1 MSKSLTVTIGQT
13 SIAGIK
19 PDNEDFLGS
28 HTPSNETDNAIQLES
43 KGITVAIADG
53 MSGSDGGKEASQI
66 SVSQFID
73 DYYGTPESWT
83 VKQAATKILTALNTW
98 LYSQGQ
104 EKYGTAKGM
113 VTTFSALVLKS
124 QTAHIFHVG
133 DSRIYRFR
141 GSDLVQLTRDHRVWI
156 SNDRDYLSRAIGID
170 THLEIDYR
178 ATAVQEGD
186 IYLLTTDGIH
196 DFVGDKEI
204 QEIIESHKEQPQKI
218 TEVLVK
224 SATLNDCDDNISA
237 QVLRIDVLPD
247 PDKTE
252 FYEKLT
258 QLPFPPDLIAGNILD
273 GYKILRELNASSRS
287 QVYLAEDTLS
297 TKGSQSAKGS
307 QLAKG
312 SQSAKGSLSAKGS
325 QGKKTQGVFPKVVIK
340 TPSVNFEDDPS
351 YIDLFLHEE
360 WVAKRLESPHLIKV
374 CGIDRKRTF
383 LYTVVEYVQGQS
395 LSQWMVDNP
404 KPSLIQARGTI
415 DQIARGLRAMHRLE
429 MIHQDLKPDNILLDE
444 FNTLKI
450 IDFGSTKIAGLAE
463 IKSVVEHNQ
472 IVGTANYSAPEYF
485 KGETG
490 TNRSDIYSL
499 GVIAYEILTGK
510 LPYGEVA
517 PERASKKKFNYVSA
531 RQYNPMVP
539 DWMDACLQKA
549 VHPNPDRRY
558 GLLSEFLSDFS
569 KPNQALL
576 DRHSTQP
583 LLERNPLALWR
594 GIALVQLIVILALIY
609 FYVVG

>member
-1 MSKSLTVTIGQT
+1 MSKTLTVTIGQT

-19 PDNEDFLGS
+19 PENEDFLGF
-28 HTPSNETDNAIQLES
+28 HIPSDETDDAVQLES
-43 KGITVAIADG
+43 KGVTVAIADG
-53 MSGSDGGKEASQI
+53 MSGSDGGKEASQV
-66 SVSQFID
+66 SVRQFID

-104 EKYGTAKGM
+104 EKYGSAKGM

-124 QTAHIFHVG
+124 QTAHLFHVG
-133 DSRIYRFR
+133 DSRIYRLR
-141 GSDLVQLTRDHRVWI
+141 GKDLVQLTRDHRVWI
-156 SNDRDYLSRAIGID
+156 TNDRDYLSRAIGID

-186 IYLLTTDGIH
+186 IYLFTTDGIH
-196 DFVGDKEI
+196 DFVCDKEI
-204 QEIIESHKEQPQKI
+204 HEILELHKEHPQKI
-218 TEVLVK
+218 TDILVK
-224 SATLNDCDDNISA
+224 SATLNECDDNISA
-237 QVLRIDVLPD
+237 QILKVDVLPD

-252 FYEKLT
+252 FYEQLT
-258 QLPFPPDLIAGNILD
+258 QLPFPPDLAAGNILD

-287 QVYLAEDTLS
+287 QVYLAEDMQGEKI
-297 TKGSQSAKGS
+297 KG
-307 QLAKG
+307 L
-312 SQSAKGSLSAKGS
+312 
-325 QGKKTQGVFPKVVIK
+325 FPKVVIK

-360 WVAKRLESPHLIKV
+360 WVAKRLSSPHLIKV
-374 CGIDRKRTF
+374 RGINRKRTF
-383 LYTVVEYVQGQS
+383 LYTIVEYVQGQS

-404 KPSLIQARGTI
+404 KPSLIQVRGTI
-415 DQIARGLRAMHRLE
+415 DQISRGLRAMHRLE
-429 MIHQDLKPDNILLDE
+429 MIHQDLKPDNILLDQ
-444 FNTLKI
+444 FHTLKI

-510 LPYGEVA
+510 LPYGEIT
-517 PERASKKKFNYVSA
+517 PERAAKKKFSYTSA
-531 RQYNPMVP
+531 RQHNPLVP

-549 VHPNPDRRY
+549 VHPNPEKRY
-558 GLLSEFLSDFS
+558 DLLSEFVTDFS
-569 KPNQALL
+569 KPNQLLL
-576 DRHSTQP
+576 DRTTSQP
-583 LLERNPLALWR
+583 LLERNPLAFWR
-594 GIALVQLIVILALIY
+594 GLVLLQFLVIIGLLYY
-609 FYVVG
+609 FVGS

>member
-1 MSKSLTVTIGQT
+1 MTKHLSITIGQT
-13 SIAGIK
+13 SIAGKK
-19 PDNEDFLGS
+19 PENEDYLGF
-28 HTPSNETDNAIQLES
+28 HIPSEESDNAVQLDS

-53 MSGSDGGKEASQI
+53 MSGSDGGKEASQV
-66 SVSQFID
+66 SVRQFID

-83 VKQAATKILTALNTW
+83 VKQAATKILSALNTW

-113 VTTFSALVLKS
+113 VTTFSAMVLKS
-124 QTAHIFHVG
+124 QTAYLFHVG
-133 DSRIYRFR
+133 DSRIYRLR
-141 GSDLVQLTRDHRVWI
+141 GKDLVQMTRDHRVWI

-170 THLEIDYR
+170 MHLEIDYR
-178 ATAVQEGD
+178 ATALQEGD
-186 IYLLTTDGIH
+186 VFLFSTDGIH
-196 DFVGDKEI
+196 DFVADKEI
-204 QEIIESHKEQPQKI
+204 QEILQSGLDPQKACD
-218 TEVLVK
+218 TLVK
-224 SATLNDCDDNISA
+224 AAKTNNSNDNISA
-237 QVLRIDVLPD
+237 QIVRLEAIPE

-252 FYEKLT
+252 FYEQLT
-258 QLPFPPDLIAGNILD
+258 RLPFPPDLKAGNILD

-297 TKGSQSAKGS
+297 EKVKG
-307 QLAKG
+307 LHR
-312 SQSAKGSLSAKGS
+312 
-325 QGKKTQGVFPKVVIK
+325 KVVIK

-360 WVAKRLESPHLIKV
+360 WVAKRLSSPHLIKV
-374 CGIDRKRTF
+374 CGIDRKRSF

-395 LSQWMVDNP
+395 LKQWMLDNP
-404 KPSLIQARGTI
+404 KPTVIQVRGTI
-415 DQIARGLRAMHRLE
+415 DQIARGLRAMHRME

-444 FNTLKI
+444 FSTLKI

-485 KGETG
+485 KGQPG

-510 LPYGEVA
+510 LPYGEIT
-517 PERASKKKFNYVSA
+517 PERAAKKKFRYASA

-549 VHPNPDRRY
+549 VHPNPEKRY
-558 GLLSEFLSDFS
+558 TLLSEFITDFS
-569 KPNQALL
+569 KPNQSLL
-576 DRHSTQP
+576 DRNASQP
-583 LLERNPLALWR
+583 LLERNPLAFWR
-594 GIALVQLIVILALIY
+594 GLSLLQFIIILVLIY
-609 FYVVG
+609 LLLK

>member
-1 MSKSLTVTIGQT
+1 MPNLAVTIGQT

-19 PDNEDFLGS
+19 PENEDFLGS
-28 HTPSNETDNAIQLES
+28 YIPSTETDDAAQLES
-43 KGITVAIADG
+43 KGITIAIADG
-53 MSGSDGGKEASQI
+53 MSGSDGGKEASQV
-66 SVSQFID
+66 SVSQFLA

-104 EKYGTAKGM
+104 QKYGTAKGM
-113 VTTFSALVLKS
+113 VTTFSAVVLKS
-124 QTAHIFHVG
+124 QTAHLFHVG
-133 DSRIYRFR
+133 DSRIYRLR
-141 GSDLVQLTRDHRVWI
+141 GTDLVQLTRDHRVWI
-156 SNDRDYLSRAIGID
+156 TNDRDYLSRAMGID

-204 QEIIESHKEQPQKI
+204 QEILKTHKNDPQKASDN
-218 TEVLVK
+218 LVK
-224 SATLNDCDDNISA
+224 AATANECDDNISA
-237 QVLRIDVLPD
+237 QILHVDYLPE

-252 FYEKLT
+252 FYEQLT
-258 QLPFPPDLIAGNILD
+258 QLPFPPDLKAGNVID

-297 TKGSQSAKGS
+297 EKVNN
-307 QLAKG
+307 L
-312 SQSAKGSLSAKGS
+312 
-325 QGKKTQGVFPKVVIK
+325 PRKVVIK

-360 WVAKRLESPHLIKV
+360 WVAKRLQSPHLIKV
-374 CGIDRKRTF
+374 CGMDRKRTF

-395 LSQWMVDNP
+395 LKQWMSDNP
-404 KPSLIQARGTI
+404 KPTLTQVRGTV

-463 IKSVVEHNQ
+463 IKSVVEHNE

-485 KGETG
+485 KGESG
-490 TNRSDIYSL
+490 SNRSDIYSL

-510 LPYGEVA
+510 LPYGEISA
-517 PERASKKKFNYVSA
+517 ERASKKKFNYVSA
-531 RQYNPMVP
+531 RQYNPLVP
-539 DWMDACLQKA
+539 DWMDACLRKA
-549 VHPNPDRRY
+549 VHPNPERRY

-576 DRHSTQP
+576 DRNSSQP
-583 LLERNPLALWR
+583 LLERNPLAFWR
-594 GIALVQLIVILALIY
+594 GVAFIQLIIILLLVFKTI
-609 FYVVG
+609 

>member
-1 MSKSLTVTIGQT
+1 MPNNLSVTIGQT

-19 PDNEDFLGS
+19 PENEDFLGS
-28 HTPSNETDNAIQLES
+28 YIPSKETDDAAQLES

-53 MSGSDGGKEASQI
+53 MSGSDGGKEASQV
-66 SVSQFID
+66 SVSQFLS

-104 EKYGTAKGM
+104 QKYGTAKGM
-113 VTTFSALVLKS
+113 VTTFSAVVIKS
-124 QTAHIFHVG
+124 QTAHLFHVG
-133 DSRIYRFR
+133 DSRIYRLR
-141 GSDLVQLTRDHRVWI
+141 DTDLVQLTRDHRVWI
-156 SNDRDYLSRAIGID
+156 SNDRDYLSRAMGID

-186 IYLLTTDGIH
+186 IYLFTTDGIH
-196 DFVGDKEI
+196 DFIGDKEI
-204 QEIIESHKEQPQKI
+204 QEILESSKNNPQ
-218 TEVLVK
+218 EASDNLVK
-224 SATLNDCDDNISA
+224 AATANECDDNISA
-237 QVLRIDVLPD
+237 QILKVDYLPE

-252 FYEKLT
+252 FYEQLT
-258 QLPFPPDLIAGNILD
+258 QLPFPPDLKAGNIID

-297 TKGSQSAKGS
+297 EKIKG
-307 QLAKG
+307 L
-312 SQSAKGSLSAKGS
+312 
-325 QGKKTQGVFPKVVIK
+325 PRKVVIK

-360 WVAKRLESPHLIKV
+360 WVAKRLQSPHLIKV
-374 CGIDRKRTF
+374 CGMNRKRTF

-395 LSQWMVDNP
+395 LKQWMSDNP
-404 KPSLIQARGTI
+404 KPTLIQVRGTV

-463 IKSVVEHNQ
+463 IKSVVEHNE

-485 KGETG
+485 KGESG

-510 LPYGEVA
+510 LPYGETSA
-517 PERASKKKFNYVSA
+517 ERASKKKFNYISA

-549 VHPNPDRRY
+549 VHPNPERRY
-558 GLLSEFLSDFS
+558 ELLSEFLADFS

-576 DRHSTQP
+576 DRNNSQP
-583 LLERNPLALWR
+583 LIERNPIAFWR
-594 GIALVQLIVILALIY
+594 GLAAIQFLIILFLLFLY
-609 FYVVG
+609 FR

>member
-1 MSKSLTVTIGQT
+1 MPNLSVTIGQT

-19 PDNEDFLGS
+19 PENEDFLGS
-28 HTPSNETDNAIQLES
+28 YIPSKETDDAAQLES

-53 MSGSDGGKEASQI
+53 MSGSDGGKEASQV
-66 SVSQFID
+66 SVSQFLT

-104 EKYGTAKGM
+104 QKYGTAKGM
-113 VTTFSALVLKS
+113 VTTFSAVVIKS
-124 QTAHIFHVG
+124 QTAHLFHVG
-133 DSRIYRFR
+133 DSRIYRLR

-156 SNDRDYLSRAIGID
+156 TNDRDYLSRAMGID

-196 DFVGDKEI
+196 DFVGNKEI
-204 QEIIESHKEQPQKI
+204 QEIIETHKDDPQKASDN
-218 TEVLVK
+218 LVK
-224 SATLNDCDDNISA
+224 AATANECDDNISA
-237 QVLRIDVLPD
+237 QILCVDYLPE

-252 FYEKLT
+252 FYEQLT
-258 QLPFPPDLIAGNILD
+258 QLPFPPDLTAGNVID

-297 TKGSQSAKGS
+297 EKVKG
-307 QLAKG
+307 LHR
-312 SQSAKGSLSAKGS
+312 
-325 QGKKTQGVFPKVVIK
+325 KVVIK

-360 WVAKRLESPHLIKV
+360 WVAKRLQSPHLIKI
-374 CGIDRKRTF
+374 CGMDRKRTF

-395 LSQWMVDNP
+395 LKQWMLDNP
-404 KPSLIQARGTI
+404 KPTLIQVRGTV

-463 IKSVVEHNQ
+463 IKSVVEHNE

-485 KGETG
+485 KGESG

-510 LPYGEVA
+510 LPYGETSA
-517 PERASKKKFNYVSA
+517 ERASKKKFNYVSA
-531 RQYNPMVP
+531 RQYNPLVP
-539 DWMDACLQKA
+539 DWIDACLRKA
-549 VHPNPDRRY
+549 VHPNPEKRY
-558 GLLSEFLSDFS
+558 GLLSEFLSDFR

-576 DRHSTQP
+576 DRNSSQP
-583 LLERNPLALWR
+583 LLERNPLIFWR
-594 GIALVQLIVILALIY
+594 GVAFIQFIVILLLILKY
-609 FYVVG
+609 NL

>member
-1 MSKSLTVTIGQT
+1 MTKTLAVTIGQK

-19 PDNEDFLGS
+19 PENEDFLGS
-28 HTPSNETDNAIQLES
+28 YIPSLETDDAAQLES
-43 KGITVAIADG
+43 KGITIAIADG
-53 MSGSDGGKEASQI
+53 MSGSDGGKEASQV
-66 SVSQFID
+66 SVSQFLS

-104 EKYGTAKGM
+104 QKYGTAKGM
-113 VTTFSALVLKS
+113 VTTFSAVVIKS
-124 QTAHIFHVG
+124 QTAHLFHVG

-141 GSDLVQLTRDHRVWI
+141 GSDLAQMTRDHRVWI
-156 SNDRDYLSRAIGID
+156 TNDRDYLSRAMGID

-196 DFVGDKEI
+196 DFVGDIEI
-204 QEIIESHKEQPQKI
+204 QEIIQSNKNDPQKI
-218 TEVLVK
+218 SEVLVK
-224 SATLNDCDDNISA
+224 AASANDCDDNISA
-237 QVLRIDVLPD
+237 QVLKIDFLPE

-252 FYEKLT
+252 FYEQLT
-258 QLPFPPDLIAGNILD
+258 QLPFPPDLKAGNVLD

-297 TKGSQSAKGS
+297 
-307 QLAKG
+307 
-312 SQSAKGSLSAKGS
+312 
-325 QGKKTQGVFPKVVIK
+325 KKVNGLLGKVVIK

-360 WVAKRLESPHLIKV
+360 WVAKRLQSPHLIKI
-374 CGIDRKRTF
+374 CGMDRKRTF

-395 LSQWMVDNP
+395 LKQWMSDNP
-404 KPSLIQARGTI
+404 KPTLIQVRGTV

-463 IKSVVEHNQ
+463 IKTVVEHNE
-472 IVGTANYSAPEYF
+472 IAGTANYSAPEYF
-485 KGETG
+485 KGESG

-499 GVIAYEILTGK
+499 GVIAYEILTGN
-510 LPYGEVA
+510 LPYGETSA
-517 PERASKKKFNYVSA
+517 ERASKKKFSYTSA

-539 DWMDACLQKA
+539 EWMDACLQKA
-549 VHPNPDRRY
+549 VHPNPEKRY
-558 GLLSEFLSDFS
+558 ELLSEFLSDFS

-576 DRHSTQP
+576 DRNNSQP
-583 LLERNPLALWR
+583 LIERNPVGFWR
-594 GIALVQLIVILALIY
+594 GLAFIQFIVILFIVYRYILR
-609 FYVVG
+609 

>member
-1 MSKSLTVTIGQT
+1 MSKTLAVTIGQT

-19 PDNEDFLGS
+19 PENEDFLGS
-28 HTPSNETDNAIQLES
+28 YIPSQETDDAAQIES
-43 KGITVAIADG
+43 KGITIAIADG
-53 MSGSDGGKEASQI
+53 MSGSDGGKEASQV
-66 SVSQFID
+66 SVSQFLS

-104 EKYGTAKGM
+104 QKYGTAKGM
-113 VTTFSALVLKS
+113 VTTFSAVVIKS
-124 QTAHIFHVG
+124 QTAHLFHVG
-133 DSRIYRFR
+133 DSRIYRLR
-141 GSDLVQLTRDHRVWI
+141 GTDLVQMTRDHRVWI
-156 SNDRDYLSRAIGID
+156 TNDRDYLSRAMGID

-178 ATAVQEGD
+178 ASAVQEGD

-196 DFVGDKEI
+196 DFVGDIEI
-204 QEIIESHKEQPQKI
+204 QEIIEKHKNDPQKI
-218 TEVLVK
+218 SDNLVK
-224 SATLNDCDDNISA
+224 AATANECDDNISA
-237 QVLRIDVLPD
+237 QVLKVEFLPE

-252 FYEKLT
+252 FYEQLT
-258 QLPFPPDLIAGNILD
+258 QLPFPPDLIAGNVLD

-297 TKGSQSAKGS
+297 EKVNG
-307 QLAKG
+307 L
-312 SQSAKGSLSAKGS
+312 
-325 QGKKTQGVFPKVVIK
+325 PRKVVIK

-374 CGIDRKRTF
+374 CGMDRKRTF

-395 LSQWMVDNP
+395 LKQWMSDNP
-404 KPSLIQARGTI
+404 KPTLIQVRGTV

-463 IKSVVEHNQ
+463 IKSVVEHNE

-485 KGETG
+485 KGESG

-510 LPYGEVA
+510 LPYGETSA
-517 PERASKKKFNYVSA
+517 ERASKKKFSYTSA
-531 RQYNPMVP
+531 RHYNPMVP

-549 VHPNPDRRY
+549 VHPNPEKRY
-558 GLLSEFLSDFS
+558 ELLSEFLADFS
-569 KPNQALL
+569 KPNQTLL
-576 DRHSTQP
+576 DRNKSQP
-583 LLERNPLALWR
+583 LIERHPAAFWR
-594 GIALVQLIVILALIY
+594 AIAIAQFVVMVGLY
-609 FYVVG
+609 FYS

>member
-1 MSKSLTVTIGQT
+1 MSKMLTVNIGQT

-19 PDNEDFLGS
+19 PENEDFLGS
-28 HTPSNETDNAIQLES
+28 YIPSTETEDLAQLES

-53 MSGSDGGKEASQI
+53 MSGSDGGKEASQV
-66 SVSQFID
+66 SVSQFLS

-104 EKYGTAKGM
+104 QKYGTAKGM
-113 VTTFSALVLKS
+113 VTTFSAVVIKS
-124 QTAHIFHVG
+124 QTAHLFHVG
-133 DSRIYRFR
+133 DSRIYRLR
-141 GSDLVQLTRDHRVWI
+141 GSDLVQMTRDHRVWI
-156 SNDRDYLSRAIGID
+156 SNDRDYLSRAMGID

-178 ATAVQEGD
+178 ASTVQEGD

-196 DFVGDKEI
+196 DFVGDIEV
-204 QEIIESHKEQPQKI
+204 QEIIESCKDNPQKASDK
-218 TEVLVK
+218 LVK
-224 SATLNDCDDNISA
+224 AATANESNDNISA
-237 QVLRIDVLPD
+237 QVLKIEVLPE

-252 FYEKLT
+252 FYEQLT
-258 QLPFPPDLIAGNILD
+258 QLPFPPDLKAGNILD

-297 TKGSQSAKGS
+297 EKRNGIAQ
-307 QLAKG
+307 
-312 SQSAKGSLSAKGS
+312 
-325 QGKKTQGVFPKVVIK
+325 KVVIK
-340 TPSVNFEDDPS
+340 TPSVNFDDDPT

-360 WVAKRLESPHLIKV
+360 WVAKRLQSPHLIKV
-374 CGIDRKRTF
+374 RGIDRKRTF

-395 LSQWMVDNP
+395 LAQWMLDNP
-404 KPSLIQARGTI
+404 KPSLIQVRGTV

-463 IKSVVEHNQ
+463 IKSVVEHNN

-485 KGETG
+485 KGESG

-499 GVIAYEILTGK
+499 GVIAYEMLTGK
-510 LPYGEVA
+510 LPYGETSA
-517 PERASKKKFNYVSA
+517 ERASKKKFNYTSA
-531 RQYNPMVP
+531 RQYNPIVP

-549 VHPNPDRRY
+549 VHPNPEKRY
-558 GLLSEFLSDFS
+558 ELLSEFLSDFT

-576 DRHSTQP
+576 ERNKSQP
-583 LLERNPLALWR
+583 LIERNPLAFWR
-594 GIALVQLIVILALIY
+594 GLAVIQFLLILLLLFY
-609 FYVVG
+609 FFR